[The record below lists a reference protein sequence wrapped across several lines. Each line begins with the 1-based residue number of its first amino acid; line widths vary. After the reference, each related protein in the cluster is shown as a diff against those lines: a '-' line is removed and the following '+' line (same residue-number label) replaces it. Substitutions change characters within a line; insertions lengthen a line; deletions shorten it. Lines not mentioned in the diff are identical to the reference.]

1 MSSYTINDPIHKM
14 MAFSSQQGDLI
25 RPLIDSAHLQRLRH
39 IKQLGLIELVFPGAV
54 NSRFNHC
61 LGACYLA
68 KRIADQVGLDEER
81 KTAAMVAALLHDVGH
96 GPFSHLFERV
106 LPVEKRLKHDKE
118 WLQCF
123 LNDYEEQG
131 LLPKEITEL
140 CYAAFALAPRTDK
153 NSIVADLV
161 SSQLD
166 ADRFDYLLRD
176 SHYCGVSYGTFNLDW
191 LLSCMKQVSVDG
203 VMRLGVLK
211 KGVGALE
218 HYIMSRRLMTRNIY
232 ANGKVNAVRLYLQT
246 FLVQLSDRV
255 DSQVFSYIKDSVLGQ
270 YLQLLHEYKF
280 DRIDKQS
287 FLQQSFPYYKQLID
301 DDIWLALR
309 QLSQLDIKD
318 DIVELA
324 RNIYCRRL
332 PHIMQ
337 VSHSEVDRYQEKI
350 ADFLHDNPNVRPWQ
364 LHLEPLHF
372 VAYEKNSD
380 PIYIFDHKTE
390 NVNVKEMSELF
401 EFFMGK
407 SESVCWLYVDRAIK
421 SDFTRYRP

>member
-1 MSSYTINDPIHKM
+1 MDSYTINDPIHGM
-14 MAFSSQQGDLI
+14 MTFSRKQGDLI

-54 NSRFNHC
+54 NTRFNHC

-106 LPVEKRLKHDKE
+106 LPHDKRLKHDNE
-118 WLQCF
+118 WLQHF
-123 LNDYEEQG
+123 LSDYESQG
-131 LLPKEITEL
+131 LLPKEITQL
-140 CYAAFALAPRTDK
+140 CYAAFSLAPRTTE

-176 SHYCGVSYGTFNLDW
+176 SHYCGVSYGTYNLDW
-191 LLSCMKQVSVDG
+191 LLSCMKQVNVDG

-246 FLVQLSDRV
+246 FLVQLSNRI
-255 DSQVFSYIKDSVLGQ
+255 DSQVFNEISGSLLGQ
-270 YLQLLHEYKF
+270 YLKLLHDYKF
-280 DRIDKQS
+280 EHIDKNT
-287 FLQQSFPYYKQLID
+287 FLQRSFVYYKQLID
-301 DDIWLALR
+301 DDIWIALR
-309 QLSQLDIKD
+309 HISQLTIDD

-332 PHIMQ
+332 PHIVQ
-337 VSHSEVDRYQEKI
+337 VSPNEVAHYQQKI
-350 ADFLHDNPNVRPWQ
+350 VAYLRDNPDIKSWQ

-380 PIYIFDHKTE
+380 PIYIFDQKTG

-401 EFFMGK
+401 DFFMGK
-407 SESVCWLYVDRAIK
+407 SESVCWLYVDRAIMDGFFA
-421 SDFTRYRP
+421 STI